1 MKVLKF
7 WRSLSPA
14 STPRAL
20 WAIVHHL
27 ALPSVQEAMW
37 GELLE
42 ILRELLLYQPLATM
56 EMHTQVPPSHPASL
70 IHQTHTVIR
79 LA

>member
-1 MKVLKF
+1 MRAGMFMKVLKF

-20 WAIVHHL
+20 WAIIHHL
-27 ALPSVQEAMW
+27 SLPAVQEAMW

-56 EMHTQVPPSHPASL
+56 EMHTQVLRYPTPL
-70 IHQTHTVIR
+70 FTC
-79 LA
+79 L

>member
-1 MKVLKF
+1 MFLKVLKF

-27 ALPSVQEAMW
+27 VLPAVLEEQW
-37 GELLE
+37 IELLDM
-42 ILRELLLYQPLATM
+42 LRELLLYQPLSTT
-56 EMHTQVPPSHPASL
+56 EMHTQVLYPL
-70 IHQTHTVIR
+70 KFVNQTFQC
-79 LA
+79 A

>member
-1 MKVLKF
+1 MFLKVLKF

-27 ALPSVQEAMW
+27 VLPAVMEEQWA
-37 GELLE
+37 ELLDM
-42 ILRELLLYQPLATM
+42 LRELLLYQPLSTT
-56 EMHTQVPPSHPASL
+56 EMHTQVLHAPIL
-70 IHQTHTVIR
+70 Q
-79 LA
+79 LW

>member
-20 WAIVHHL
+20 WAIIHHL
-27 ALPSVQEAMW
+27 SLPAVQEAMW
-37 GELLE
+37 SELLE

-56 EMHTQVPPSHPASL
+56 EMHTQVPTLKFRESPFFPGSRSE
-70 IHQTHTVIR
+70 
-79 LA
+79 